1 MNRLQCGVLA
11 TVLFCGA
18 AAAADVP
25 DSAAAADATKAKLA
39 SVCDACAVVDSVK
52 SETRKGKGGAL
63 GVVGGAVV
71 GGLLGH
77 QVGGGTGKTVAT
89 VGGAVAGGVAGNEIE
104 KRMNKHTVWITR
116 VTYKDGSVH
125 TFETSADP
133 GFKAGEVVQVDGK
146 TIRKR

>member
-1 MNRLQCGVLA
+1 MNRLRCGVLA

-25 DSAAAADATKAKLA
+25 ASAAAADATKAKLA

-52 SETRKGKGGAL
+52 SETRKGEGGAL
-63 GVVGGAVV
+63 GV
-71 GGLLGH
+71 
-77 QVGGGTGKTVAT
+77 

-104 KRMNKHTVWITR
+104 KRMNKHTVWATR